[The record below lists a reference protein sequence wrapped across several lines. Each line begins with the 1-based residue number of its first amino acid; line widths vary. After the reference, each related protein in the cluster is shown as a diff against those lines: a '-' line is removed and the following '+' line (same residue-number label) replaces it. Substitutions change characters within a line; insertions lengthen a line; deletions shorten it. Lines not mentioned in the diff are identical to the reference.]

1 MEILTPLLWTT
12 GIESA
17 VLMIGMRLFY
27 KKTDKWLVLYEILI
41 NAVTNPLLNLTI
53 ATFGIRSLAV
63 TLLLEGLVVCA
74 EAGIYR
80 ALTPLP
86 LWNCLALSLL
96 LNASSYFIGLMIL

>member
-27 KKTDKWLVLYEILI
+27 KKTDKRLVLYEILI

-53 ATFGIRSLAV
+53 AAFGIRSLAV
-63 TLLLEGLVVCA
+63 TLLLEGLVVYA
-74 EAGIYR
+74 EADIYR